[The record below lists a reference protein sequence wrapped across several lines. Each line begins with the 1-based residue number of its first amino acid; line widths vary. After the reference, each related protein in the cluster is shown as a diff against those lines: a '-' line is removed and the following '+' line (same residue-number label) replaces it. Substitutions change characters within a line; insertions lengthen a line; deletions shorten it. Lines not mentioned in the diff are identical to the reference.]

1 MNKINKRVVSVVL
14 GVFKGKL
21 VWESSEV
28 TYGVMF
34 FGGSSRERYGDR
46 WKGDGEEDR
55 ELSDA
60 KSLSTEQG
68 LWTQLDVD
76 GNSPMDKWDYC
87 LLCCFIITQG
97 GEIDVIAYS
106 QNA

>member
-1 MNKINKRVVSVVL
+1 M
-14 GVFKGKL
+14 
-21 VWESSEV
+21 WESSEV
-28 TYGVMF
+28 TNGVMF
-34 FGGSSRERYGDR
+34 LGGSSRERYGDR

-55 ELSDA
+55 DLSEA

-87 LLCCFIITQG
+87 LLCCFIIT
-97 GEIDVIAYS
+97 
-106 QNA
+106 

>member
-1 MNKINKRVVSVVL
+1 
-14 GVFKGKL
+14 
-21 VWESSEV
+21 
-28 TYGVMF
+28 MF

-55 ELSDA
+55 DLSDA

-76 GNSPMDKWDYC
+76 GNSPMDK
-87 LLCCFIITQG
+87 
-97 GEIDVIAYS
+97 
-106 QNA
+106 